1 VSPVRGPSGVAA
13 FPAAAL
19 ATATLP
25 IEIFPARMELHRV
38 HRAEHH
44 PIFFGPGP
52 GAPPTYRFDSA
63 SGSFGVLYVAF
74 RFAGA
79 LVETLLRNPRRKMVA
94 QADIEERASSVVRCR
109 RELRIVQLHSAGLQ
123 ILGLDNSIS
132 TGPYEPCGAWADA
145 LWAHPDAPDGLA
157 FRSRHDP
164 DQLCLAIFERAGG
177 SFDAEP
183 AVRLVDQLPEVANI
197 LGSYGKSILPT
208 PR

>member
-1 VSPVRGPSGVAA
+1 
-13 FPAAAL
+13 
-19 ATATLP
+19 
-25 IEIFPARMELHRV
+25 MELHRV
-38 HRAEHH
+38 HRTEHH

-74 RFAGA
+74 HFAGA

-94 QADIEERASSVVRCR
+94 QADIEARASSVVRCR
-109 RELRIVQLHSAGLQ
+109 RALRIVQLHSAGLQ

-145 LWAHPDAPDGLA
+145 LWAHPGAPDGLA

-164 DQLCLAIFERAGG
+164 NQICLAIFERAGAR
-177 SFDAEP
+177 FDAEP

-197 LGSYGKSILPT
+197 LGAYGKSLAPT